1 MGYNPTSF
9 PNDPL
14 LSQRIFPTRLPH
26 PAAFRSTHHDDA
38 RCSFVGVRE
47 AKGGRQKQATGRG
60 EETTEGTLQRL
71 LILHVSK
78 PPIRSHFPYLPSAG
92 APPAFRAGVEFMKP
106 PVGSIPHSAR
116 RVFGAYY
123 HAVKNTPASTRLP
136 TTTDADETRIVI
148 ERLES
153 EAQTH
158 DCRRDDNEKER
169 PVVPSG
175 NRTRRMT

>member
-14 LSQRIFPTRLPH
+14 LSQESFRLGCYIQPH
-26 PAAFRSTHHDDA
+26 FAQPIHDDA

-92 APPAFRAGVEFMKP
+92 GPPAFRAGVEFMKP

-123 HAVKNTPASTRLP
+123 HVVKNTPASTRLP
-136 TTTDADETRIVI
+136 TTDANETRIAI

-153 EAQTH
+153 QAQTH
-158 DCRRDDNEKER
+158 DCRRDGNEKER
-169 PVVPSG
+169 PVVPAG